1 MFEPHCHLC
10 SIILIMLIKNI
21 GAVEKNEFVNDK
33 HLCEFNEGLN
43 ICCHLN
49 PKPDCR

>member
-10 SIILIMLIKNI
+10 SIIFNNVKKNI